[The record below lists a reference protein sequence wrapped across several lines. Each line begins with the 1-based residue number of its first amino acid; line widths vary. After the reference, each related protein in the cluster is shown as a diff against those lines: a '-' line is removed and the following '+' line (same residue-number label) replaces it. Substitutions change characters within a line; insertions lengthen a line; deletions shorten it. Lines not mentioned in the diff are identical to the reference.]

1 MSVRVSVCQELSSA
15 ETVCTGGSDGD
26 CYPCHIPLDD
36 ICTCVCVS
44 VDVGGSCQHQ
54 PPRVHSH
61 PGPKAASVS
70 RRNTNTRPAEVTGNN
85 TQKWMRWLTQR
96 QLETYSQDSW
106 SKLGVFISFQKRRV
120 SSFITWSTAARRRR
134 CRRRQKH
141 WRHTSL
147 SWRLRYTMIPV
158 TPTIEKWSRFKFCK
172 RAPSLRSPHTF
183 SSTQVMILVA
193 LFKYNLY

>member
-1 MSVRVSVCQELSSA
+1 MFAWVWKSGEAVSTNQRA
-15 ETVCTGGSDGD
+15 FTHT
-26 CYPCHIPLDD
+26 PA
-36 ICTCVCVS
+36 
-44 VDVGGSCQHQ
+44 QKQ
-54 PPRVHSH
+54 PPSAGGTQTPALRKLQ
-61 PGPKAASVS
+61 GTI
-70 RRNTNTRPAEVTGNN
+70 RRNGCAD
-85 TQKWMRWLTQR
+85 WQR

-141 WRHTSL
+141 WRRTSL
-147 SWRLRYTMIPV
+147 SWRLRYTMIKV
-158 TPTIEKWSRFKFCK
+158 TPTIEKWSIFKFCK

-183 SSTQVMILVA
+183 SSTQVMIFEA